1 MVRAKSIAVFAS
13 HLTQGQAKVIALVSK
28 VLCTLPP
35 LPFPSSLPMC
45 LSPPPHCAL
54 RPLRP
59 WAHTPLQPCSLFPFL
74 LSGKLVL
81 DLSLHLQIFAQT
93 HSLREAFLN
102 HFFKIAPLPTQT
114 HPSTHSPSCF
124 TALFSPRTPN
134 FCYAV

>member
-1 MVRAKSIAVFAS
+1 MVGAKSIAVFAS
-13 HLTQGQAKVIALVSK
+13 HLTQGQAKVIALASK

-81 DLSLHLQIFAQT
+81 DLSLHLQIF
-93 HSLREAFLN
+93 
-102 HFFKIAPLPTQT
+102 TQT
-114 HPSTHSPSCF
+114 P
-124 TALFSPRTPN
+124 FSQRGFSKPLLQNCPPPHTDTPKHT
-134 FCYAV
+134 FPILLHCSIFP